1 VLIPIPAFYK
11 GKLALIVNSLII
23 IACALIYLLWN
34 AGILSS
40 KSPAVIIVEEI
51 IEHETGLQAGS
62 ILGID
67 KSPPPSPH

>member
-1 VLIPIPAFYK
+1 MLIPIPAFYK
-11 GKLALIVNSLII
+11 GKLALIVNSLILVACVI
-23 IACALIYLLWN
+23 IYFLWN

-40 KSPAVIIVEEI
+40 NSPAVIIVEEI

-67 KSPPPSPH
+67 KIPPAPSP